1 MPDSKTFMASLFD
14 WPEVLIT
21 RARIFLLSIKLLVKV
36 PAWFIETT
44 SEKYKAELSNRFSRA
59 GFKSA
64 RTVVIARSPSLGRTT
79 KQSLGWVKEKAIRL
93 LRFAR
98 NDTGFRLGD

>member
-44 SEKYKAELSNRFSRA
+44 SEKYKAELLNRFSRA

-64 RTVVIARSPSLGRTT
+64 RTVVIAIPVVAQFIGRF
-79 KQSLGWVKEKAIRL
+79 LPDPPKAETL
-93 LRFAR
+93 L
-98 NDTGFRLGD
+98 NS